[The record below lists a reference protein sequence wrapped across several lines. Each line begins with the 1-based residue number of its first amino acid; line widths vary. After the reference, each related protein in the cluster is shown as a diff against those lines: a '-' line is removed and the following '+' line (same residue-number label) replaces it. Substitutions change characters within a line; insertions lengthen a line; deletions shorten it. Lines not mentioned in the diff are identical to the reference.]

1 MILLPILVLLGMA
14 VAAPS
19 APAAA
24 PSQVKLEVNENC
36 VLPDW
41 PCWATPGSS
50 EPAANVSVAAGGS
63 ITFTDDITPA
73 NIAWTGNAARCD
85 PSVPVAPT
93 PPATGWEGKCTFE
106 TPGTYKFES
115 TTLFNGGPGENYTKY
130 EVVVEGPPKAGTTPA
145 KVENQTEAT
154 LEGNIEPEG
163 NAVEYYFNYGSASVT
178 EHSSPPTSLG
188 IVDFSSHP
196 VSLPVSGLSPNTEYH
211 FELVL
216 VYGAG
221 EIVSGGPQSFTTPPA
236 PQPMASTLAASGLKE
251 TEATLNGKVD
261 PEGGAEAEYFF
272 EWGAGSGT
280 SYEHTTQPVSL
291 PSDSVEHAVSAS
303 VTGLMPG
310 AEYHFRVVAK
320 SESGSVPGQ
329 DVTFMA
335 VATPPAEEPAEESTE
350 EPAEES
356 TEEPAEE
363 PTEES
368 AEESTE
374 EPAEESTEEPAEE
387 PTKESTEEPTKEPV
401 GEPAKEPAG
410 EPAKVQTSEPPASTP
425 TSSGGNPTVTT
436 AAPPSSGKPK
446 TASASGP
453 LLKSVKLASAQHG
466 EAVHGSLIVSSAG
479 SGGKLQI
486 ELLAKGAAAPL
497 GKFVRSSLHAG
508 NLTFALPLHAE
519 GMATLRRH
527 RRLAL
532 TVKITLTPSHGTAKT
547 VTRAVVVRD

>member
-1 MILLPILVLLGMA
+1 MLLLLPLALLLGA
-14 VAAPS
+14 AEAAPP
-19 APAAA
+19 ALAAA
-24 PSQVKLEVNENC
+24 PSEAKLEVNENC

-50 EPAANVSVAAGGS
+50 EPAAKVTIAAGGS
-63 ITFTDDITPA
+63 IAFTDHGAAA
-73 NIAWTGNAARCD
+73 NIAWTGNAATCD

-130 EVVVEGPPKAGTTPA
+130 EVLVEGPPKAGTIPA
-145 KVENQTEAT
+145 KVESQTEAL

-163 NAVEYYFNYGSASVT
+163 NAIEYYFNYGSASVT

-188 IVDFSSHP
+188 IADFSSHP

-216 VYGAG
+216 LYGAA
-221 EIVSGGPQSFTTPPA
+221 ESISGGPQSFTTPPA
-236 PQPMASTLAASGLKE
+236 PKPMASTLPASGLEE

-310 AEYHFRVVAK
+310 AEYHFRVVAE
-320 SESGSVPGQ
+320 SESGSVPGH

-363 PTEES
+363 P
-368 AEESTE
+368 
-374 EPAEESTEEPAEE
+374 AEE

-401 GEPAKEPAG
+401 GEPTKEPTS
-410 EPAKVQTSEPPASTP
+410 EPAKVPTSEPPASTP

-466 EAVHGSLIVSSAG
+466 EAVHGSLVVSSAG

-508 NLTFALPLHAE
+508 NLIFALPLHAE
-519 GMATLRRH
+519 GKATLRHH